1 MKITYIGHSGFLI
14 EWETCYWLF
23 DYYTGNL
30 PTFNP
35 KKQIFIFVSHSHKD
49 HFNSKIF
56 DLAEKE
62 YQIQYLLAYDI
73 KLTPGYCKRYHIQDE
88 LKERIMSVVPYETYL
103 LQDRNGQEIRIET
116 LKSTDSGVAFLIRY
130 LGKTIY
136 HAGDLNYWVWK
147 EETKQYNHNMTAM
160 FLKEMELL
168 KNVTIDVA
176 FVPLD
181 PRQEEDYSRGLK
193 SLLETAKV
201 NYVFPMHFWNKPQII
216 SKFMEEVPSNGETQI
231 MLVNSSGQSWN
242 IK

>member
-30 PTFNP
+30 PTFDQN
-35 KKQIFIFVSHSHKD
+35 KQIFIFVSHSHKD

-62 YQIQYLLAYDI
+62 YQIQYLLASDI
-73 KLTPGYCKRYHIQDE
+73 KLTPGYCKRYHINDD
-88 LKERIMSVVPYETYL
+88 LKEQIQSVVPYEKYTL
-103 LQDRNGQEIRIET
+103 EDKNGQEIIIET

-136 HAGDLNYWVWK
+136 HAGDLNYWIWK
-147 EETKQYNHNMTAM
+147 EETKQYNNNMTAM
-160 FLKEMELL
+160 FLKEMDLL
-168 KNVTIDVA
+168 KNVPIDVA

-181 PRQEEDYSRGLK
+181 PRQGEDYSLGLK
-193 SLLETAKV
+193 SLLQMTAVK
-201 NYVFPMHFWNKPQII
+201 YVFPMHFWNKPQIVKQFI
-216 SKFMEEVPSNGETQI
+216 DEVP
-231 MLVNSSGQSWN
+231 LSGQTEIMPVANSGQCWN